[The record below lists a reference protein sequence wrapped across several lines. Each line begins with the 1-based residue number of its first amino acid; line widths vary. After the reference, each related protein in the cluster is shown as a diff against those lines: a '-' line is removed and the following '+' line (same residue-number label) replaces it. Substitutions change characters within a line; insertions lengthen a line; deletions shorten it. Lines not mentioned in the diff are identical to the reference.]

1 MGGKG
6 SSKAPSPDPQIGAAA
21 LKEAKLG
28 EDWLAFSKDAF
39 AQSEVRQA
47 ATDALAATVAQ
58 QQLATQERANQ
69 WSKEDRDRY
78 KTVFQPMEDRYLK
91 EANNWDSAARQETL
105 ASEAKADVL
114 AGSAAAQQANNR
126 SMASM
131 GVSPTS
137 GKFQAIDRASAQQTG
152 LSVAGAQNSAR
163 TNVRAQGM
171 AMRADGIN
179 MGKGLPSQAAGAA
192 GLGLTAGSA
201 ALGSNMAANSQWSQN
216 NQIMGQGIQGAMQGY
231 GQQASILNQQYGN
244 KIQAWSAGQNASAA
258 NSAGTA
264 SAVGAVAGVGLM
276 VF

>member
-1 MGGKG
+1 MGKKAA
-6 SSKAPSPDPQIGAAA
+6 KAPAPDPQVGAAA
-21 LKEAKLG
+21 LAEAQLG
-28 EDWLAFSKDAF
+28 QDWLAFSKDAF

-47 ATDALAATVAQ
+47 ATDALSATVAQ

-78 KTVFQPMEDRYLK
+78 KTVFQPMEDQYLK
-91 EANNWDSAARQETL
+91 EANSWDSAARQDTL
-105 ASEAKADVL
+105 AGEAKADVL
-114 AGSAAAQQANNR
+114 TGAAAAQQANNR

-216 NQIMGQGIQGAMQGY
+216 NGIMSSGFQGGMQGY
-231 GQQASILNQQYGN
+231 SQQANILNTQYAQQ
-244 KIQAWSAGQNASAA
+244 SANANAAAGASAA
-258 NSAGTA
+258 NSAGIA
-264 SAVGAVAGVGLM
+264 SGVGAVAGVGLM

>member
-1 MGGKG
+1 MGKKAA
-6 SSKAPSPDPQIGAAA
+6 KAPAPDPQVGAAA
-21 LKEAKLG
+21 LAEARLG
-28 EDWLAFSKDAF
+28 EEWLSFSKDAF

-78 KTVFQPMEDRYLK
+78 KTVFQPMEDKYLK
-91 EANNWDSAARQETL
+91 EANNWDSVDRQDTL
-105 ASEAKADVL
+105 ANEAKADVL
-114 AGSAAAQQANNR
+114 TNAAAARQAGNR

-137 GKFQAIDRASAQQTG
+137 GKFQAIDRATDLQTG
-152 LSVAGAQNSAR
+152 LSAAGAQNSSR
-163 TNVRAQGM
+163 NTVRAQGM

-201 ALGSNMAANSQWSQN
+201 ALGSNMAANSQWGQS
-216 NQIMGQGIQGAMQGY
+216 NQIMGQGFQGAMNGY
-231 GQQASILNQQYGN
+231 GQQASILNTQYA
-244 KIQAWSAGQNASAA
+244 QRSANANAAAGASAA
-258 NSAGTA
+258 NTAGIA
-264 SAVGAVAGVGLM
+264 SGVGAVAGVGLM

>member
-1 MGGKG
+1 MGKKAA
-6 SSKAPSPDPQIGAAA
+6 KAPAPDPQVGAAA
-21 LKEAKLG
+21 LAEAQLG
-28 EDWLAFSKDAF
+28 QDWLAFSKDAF

-47 ATDALAATVAQ
+47 ATDALSATVAQ

-78 KTVFQPMEDRYLK
+78 KTVFQPMEDQYLK
-91 EANNWDSAARQETL
+91 EANNWDSAARQDTL
-105 ASEAKADVL
+105 AGEAKADVL
-114 AGSAAAQQANNR
+114 AGSAAAQQAQNR

-131 GVSPTS
+131 GVRPTS

-216 NQIMGQGIQGAMQGY
+216 NGIMASGFQGGMQGY
-231 GQQASILNQQYGN
+231 SQQASILNNQYAQQ
-244 KIQAWSAGQNASAA
+244 SANANAAAGASAA
-258 NSAGTA
+258 NSAGIA
-264 SAVGAVAGVGLM
+264 SGVGAVAGVGLM